1 VQRCPNTTTAIM
13 KEMRAYLKK
22 NSRIGKYLNL
32 HPSSYRP
39 MPSSETAAK
48 RKQAPDALQFG
59 RPTPKQTT
67 SVASMLCKAPE
78 EVDEDIHAKGPS
90 QSTIEQCT
98 RQYNGKQ
105 MVHQQIANL
114 FSEFDIPFAAA
125 HSRSFETMVQSI
137 IQFGPGYK
145 PPSHQDWWVP
155 LLVGAKET
163 TLGASGNMGDLN
175 ESDDDIW

>member
-1 VQRCPNTTTAIM
+1 
-13 KEMRAYLKK
+13 
-22 NSRIGKYLNL
+22 
-32 HPSSYRP
+32 